1 MEAVFKKS
9 IRNWRFYVFA
19 CCSLIVFGL
28 DLLGQSSIPRTI
40 VFLLLWLPFL
50 MIFVGSYK
58 ITDDDILEGNG
69 KVPVKSIRKLVRQP
83 DSIVVYYQ
91 PDKGEKLLV
100 KPYYVED
107 KELFVEKLKEINPD
121 IQEI

>member
-1 MEAVFKKS
+1 MKAVFKKS

-28 DLLGQSSIPRTI
+28 DLFGQSSIPRFVGLFMI
-40 VFLLLWLPFL
+40 WLPFL

-58 ITDDDILEGNG
+58 ITDDDILKGNG

-91 PDKGEKLLV
+91 PEKGGELLV
-100 KPYYVED
+100 RPYYVED
-107 KELFVEKLKEINPD
+107 KDLFVEKLTEINPD
-121 IQEI
+121 IRVV